1 MKSHRKQLLASANTK
16 KKIIYQKDL
25 EDGNALANQPPEDEL
40 FYNLE
45 EIAVLVEDLM
55 GIDAPTDVNGR
66 ILEVRPKGHW
76 FEFEVSKRLGYHFS
90 PLAGLFPDI
99 RHQALE
105 IKHHTGKNITVD
117 FGRYHPGSEE
127 IIKETWNRKLQLKVN
142 QIRYLIAL
150 APPPQFKVTTLIL
163 LTGAQIINVFGVSPK
178 ATIKYQMGI
187 SDKWRNA
194 HRDKMMVG
202 EKIWLKT

>member
-1 MKSHRKQLLASANTK
+1 MEKRGKQLLTNTDMK
-16 KKIIYQKDL
+16 KKLIYQSDL
-25 EDGNALANQPPEDEL
+25 EDGLVLANQRPEEEL
-40 FYNLE
+40 FHTLN

-55 GIDAPTDVNGR
+55 GVETPTVSNGR
-66 ILEVRPKGHW
+66 VFEGCSKDYWFKYEVA
-76 FEFEVSKRLGYHFS
+76 KRLGYHFP
-90 PLAGLFPDI
+90 PLAEIFPGI

-105 IKHHTGKNITVD
+105 TKHCSEEHVAFD
-117 FGRYHPGSEE
+117 FGCYHPGSEE
-127 IIKETWNRKLQLKVN
+127 IINETWNRKLQLKVN

-194 HRDKMMVG
+194 HRGKMMVG
-202 EKIWLKT
+202 EKIWLKM